1 MKYDP
6 DIHHR
11 RSIRL
16 KDCDY
21 SQAGA
26 YFVTICTEDREC
38 LFRDITG
45 EMKVNDAGRM
55 IQKWWNESA
64 AKFKNIELDESV
76 IMPNHFHGI
85 IVIVGAALCGRPG
98 LGGHHGLGGRP
109 GLGSHPE
116 MDGQW
121 KTGQQREIG
130 QPHRV
135 APTVGD
141 IIDWFKTMT
150 TNEYIRN
157 VRQNNWTPFP
167 GKLWQRNYY
176 EHIIRSEIELN
187 KIREYIINN
196 PLKWET
202 DENYRTD

>member
-1 MKYDP
+1 MSFNHN
-6 DIHHR
+6 IHHR

-16 KDCDY
+16 KGYDY

-26 YFVTICTEDREC
+26 YFVTICTKDREC
-38 LFRDITG
+38 LFGDIAG
-45 EMKVNDAGRM
+45 EIKVNDAGRM
-55 IQKWWNESA
+55 VQKWWNESA
-64 AKFKNIELDESV
+64 AKFGNIELDESV

-85 IVIVGAALCGRPG
+85 IVIVGAALCGRPD
-98 LGGHHGLGGRP
+98 LGDHHRLGGRP
-109 GLGSHPE
+109 GLGGHPE

-157 VRQNNWTPFP
+157 VRQKNWSPFP

-176 EHIIRSEIELN
+176 EHIIRNETEMN

-196 PLKWET
+196 PLNWET
-202 DENYRTD
+202 DENYKAD

>member
-1 MKYDP
+1 MNRAKYNP

-11 RSIRL
+11 HSIRL
-16 KDCDY
+16 KGYDY

-26 YFVTICTEDREC
+26 YFVTICTQNREC
-38 LFRDITG
+38 LFGDIGG
-45 EMKVNDAGRM
+45 EMKVNDAGHM

-64 AKFKNIELDESV
+64 AKFGNIELDEFV

-98 LGGHHGLGGRP
+98 LGGH
-109 GLGSHPE
+109 PE

-121 KTGQQREIG
+121 KTGQRQEIG

-141 IIDWFKTMT
+141 IIDWVKTMT

-176 EHIIRSEIELN
+176 EHLIRSETELN

-196 PLKWET
+196 PLNWKT
-202 DENYRTD
+202 DENYRTDLNGDKNHLQ